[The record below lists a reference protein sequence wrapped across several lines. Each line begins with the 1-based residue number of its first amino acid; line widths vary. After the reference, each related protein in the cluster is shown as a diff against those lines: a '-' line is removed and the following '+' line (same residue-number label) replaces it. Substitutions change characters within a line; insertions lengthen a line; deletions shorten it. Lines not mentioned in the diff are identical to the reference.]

1 MEERF
6 LFQQRSERTWLRHA
20 YFAGDAADGRCRLD
34 VDDSLLHLC
43 ELIADGVE
51 DGYVVIAVLIT
62 VPSPVDMHQTL
73 CVVSVENEGMALAL
87 LCESTVYDRQIAA
100 ELVVDDVH
108 PSLLGIVLTLQIL
121 HVGQSVIAL
130 QTSGKSFVERAATAL
145 CG

>member
-1 MEERF
+1 
-6 LFQQRSERTWLRHA
+6 
-20 YFAGDAADGRCRLD
+20 
-34 VDDSLLHLC
+34 
-43 ELIADGVE
+43 
-51 DGYVVIAVLIT
+51 
-62 VPSPVDMHQTL
+62 MHQTL